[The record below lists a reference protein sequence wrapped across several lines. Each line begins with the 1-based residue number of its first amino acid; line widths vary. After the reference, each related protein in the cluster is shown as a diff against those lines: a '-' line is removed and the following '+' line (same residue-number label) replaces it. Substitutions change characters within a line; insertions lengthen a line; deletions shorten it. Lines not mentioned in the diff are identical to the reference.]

1 MCDPWEES
9 LYCVVKDNGEF
20 VGTPYATYGEA
31 LKLAL
36 QYDNSMIFEMH
47 PFGDQIKKVLTTD

>member
-9 LYCVVKDNGEF
+9 LYCVVKGNGEF
-20 VGTPYATYGEA
+20 VGTPCTTYGEA
-31 LKLAL
+31 LELAL

-47 PFGDQIKKVLTTD
+47 PFGDRIKKRS